1 MSLEEAFGIPNDQNS
16 VEFGPDLMS
25 AIRNVFAGLSRT
37 YDAQKVGINPEPMG
51 LPPGTNITMSAD
63 LVYYTLMDV
72 GYAVSIAALVVS
84 LLIIFKFRSF
94 FLSNDS
100 FNF

>member
-25 AIRNVFAGLSRT
+25 AIRNVFAGLSRI

-84 LLIIFKFRSF
+84 LLIIFKFRLVF
-94 FLSNDS
+94 FFSE
-100 FNF
+100 